1 MPFLVAWGSAD
12 FERAKRT
19 SRDMVAALTKAGAV
33 TRDMEI
39 PGADHFQMSL
49 DLGDA
54 AHPWTRTVR
63 AWLASGQP
71 A

>member
-1 MPFLVAWGSAD
+1 
-12 FERAKRT
+12 
-19 SRDMVAALTKAGAV
+19 MVAALTKAGTA
-33 TRDMEI
+33 TREMEI

-54 AHPWTRTVR
+54 AHPWTSAVR
-63 AWLASGQP
+63 AWLRTGEP